1 MARLT
6 PIDYQM
12 QVMNPMAAALEGYQA
27 GFGQMQQLD
36 EVRRQ
41 READAMNRELQEMQM
56 AQLRSKQEEA
66 QAAQRLQADFYTG
79 LSDGTMTIAGAREFL
94 ANPLISESLAST
106 INAYVSDESDDQI
119 RGRMQDTAY
128 LTMLER
134 SDPDLFNAE
143 MDRRV
148 EAAFNANNQEQVD
161 FLRNIRQLSDLD
173 PSAAQS
179 LGMQMVSGFASKL
192 GDEGKLF
199 QEAFLE
205 GLKLGEPEEYAS
217 AQDALGVRRYTEGPN
232 IGQPVPGFEETRPTT
247 PPVQVKIGGG
257 LYDPNTGQIILPS
270 GAAPTAPTTAA
281 GAEQPTQD
289 VTPAS
294 LMEAGKTPTGYE
306 SIPTPEGNMLQTI
319 RNSPQETASI
329 SFAANT
335 IDTINLINDFLE
347 DPNAPTLYG
356 TFERQLVLSGP
367 RKGTEQKL
375 KQILGGSFLTAVRE
389 LKDAG
394 AGGSLTEN
402 EGQTAQDAQTRFENR
417 LQEWDD
423 ARDAIIDYREKL
435 RRGLNRSMSG
445 VRPEAWEENQLDPRF
460 KPENMG
466 GSRIFNSDQAPASED
481 LGAVDR
487 EELEAVVE
495 YYLGQR

>member
-12 QVMNPMAAALEGYQA
+12 QVINPMSAALQGYQA

-94 ANPLISESLAST
+94 ANPLISEGLAST

-173 PSAAQS
+173 PIAAQS

-205 GLKLGEPEEYAS
+205 GLKLGEPEAPLSPMGKLSADLEAGLITQEQFNAEVAS
-217 AQDALGVRRYTEGPN
+217 RQRADPGLQIRTDSEGN
-232 IGQPVPGFEETRPTT
+232 I
-247 PPVQVKIGGG
+247 QVSYGSDV
-257 LYDPNTGQIILPS
+257 LPFDP
-270 GAAPTAPTTAA
+270 APEQAR
-281 GAEQPTQD
+281 GKQPTP
-289 VTPAS
+289 VTMP
-294 LMEAGKTPTGYE
+294 GTGNIVI
-306 SIPTPEGNMLQTI
+306 SP
-319 RNSPQETASI
+319 SPQQS
-329 SFAANT
+329 AATKEFNT
-335 IDTINLINDFLE
+335 LAAFKAKNEIVRDEVAIALDLIE
-347 DPNAPTLYG
+347 
-356 TFERQLVLSGP
+356 V
-367 RKGTEQKL
+367 
-375 KQILGGSFLTAVRE
+375 
-389 LKDAG
+389 G
-394 AGGSLTEN
+394 AGGVMSSTLREMFPNLTAGTATAALESRINTIRSNIGFNELSDMRQNSPTGGAVGSLSTSEFDN
-402 EGQTAQDAQTRFENR
+402 LAALLGELKVARPEELAGKLNR
-417 LQEWDD
+417 L
-423 ARDAIIDYREKL
+423 
-435 RRGLNRSMSG
+435 
-445 VRPEAWEENQLDPRF
+445 
-460 KPENMG
+460 
-466 GSRIFNSDQAPASED
+466 
-481 LGAVDR
+481 
-487 EELEAVVE
+487 VE
-495 YYLGQR
+495 YIGGMEQRAESALMANYSDIITVTTQQGEVERQTEQALRLTYDQNTGDVY

>member
-94 ANPLISESLAST
+94 ANPLISEGLAST

-173 PSAAQS
+173 PIAAQS

-205 GLKLGEPEEYAS
+205 GLKLGEPEAPLSPMGKLS
-217 AQDALGVRRYTEGPN
+217 ADL
-232 IGQPVPGFEETRPTT
+232 
-247 PPVQVKIGGG
+247 
-257 LYDPNTGQIILPS
+257 
-270 GAAPTAPTTAA
+270 
-281 GAEQPTQD
+281 
-289 VTPAS
+289 
-294 LMEAGKTPTGYE
+294 EAGLITQEQFNAEVASRQRADPGLQIRTD
-306 SIPTPEGNMLQTI
+306 SEGNIQVSYGSDVLPFD
-319 RNSPQETASI
+319 PQ
-329 SFAANT
+329 
-335 IDTINLINDFLE
+335 L
-347 DPNAPTLYG
+347 
-356 TFERQLVLSGP
+356 
-367 RKGTEQKL
+367 
-375 KQILGGSFLTAVRE
+375 
-389 LKDAG
+389 
-394 AGGSLTEN
+394 
-402 EGQTAQDAQTRFENR
+402 
-417 LQEWDD
+417 W
-423 ARDAIIDYREKL
+423 
-435 RRGLNRSMSG
+435 
-445 VRPEAWEENQLDPRF
+445 
-460 KPENMG
+460 
-466 GSRIFNSDQAPASED
+466 
-481 LGAVDR
+481 
-487 EELEAVVE
+487 
-495 YYLGQR
+495 